1 MDTLVGNAWFGA
13 DTKDIID
20 KLLKTYNLKNFR
32 ENNIKEKKKG
42 KRFTENIVGLLFSK
56 RSMMKHFYIY
66 SLGSK
71 TVTIKKIF

>member
-13 DTKDIID
+13 DTKDITD

-56 RSMMKHFYIY
+56 NQ
-66 SLGSK
+66 
-71 TVTIKKIF
+71 